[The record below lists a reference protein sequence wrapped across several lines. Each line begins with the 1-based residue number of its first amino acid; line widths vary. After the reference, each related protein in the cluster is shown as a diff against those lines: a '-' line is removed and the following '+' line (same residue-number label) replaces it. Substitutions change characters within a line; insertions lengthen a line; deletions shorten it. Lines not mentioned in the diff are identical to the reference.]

1 MLRTVI
7 KDLSPFV
14 AWVLER
20 DGIPYTSRE
29 IEGIGQYTEF
39 QTAISA
45 RRFRNAL
52 EDAVCTEERRKE
64 WEKLRPPTEQVRL
77 HLLHLVASHH
87 GTMEFGSP
95 VVPKTPE
102 AFVLH
107 HADDLDAKM
116 EMLRGAYAE
125 SPQLS
130 EHIRQRKMPLP
141 GNVVDSLPRVSRA
154 EEEDA

>member
-52 EDAVCTEERRKE
+52 EDAVCEKERRASPTPDIPVLSYRASISPSRMRALLDYYGADCYVIR
-64 WEKLRPPTEQVRL
+64 EKDQSRYYY
-77 HLLHLVASHH
+77 
-87 GTMEFGSP
+87 
-95 VVPKTPE
+95 K
-102 AFVLH
+102 
-107 HADDLDAKM
+107 
-116 EMLRGAYAE
+116 
-125 SPQLS
+125 
-130 EHIRQRKMPLP
+130 IR
-141 GNVVDSLPRVSRA
+141 A
-154 EEEDA
+154 I

>member
-52 EDAVCTEERRKE
+52 EDAVCEKERRASTTPDIPV
-64 WEKLRPPTEQVRL
+64 LSYRASINPSRMRALLNYYRASLNPVRMRALLDYYHSDCFVIREQDQIRYYYTVR
-77 HLLHLVASHH
+77 A
-87 GTMEFGSP
+87 
-95 VVPKTPE
+95 
-102 AFVLH
+102 
-107 HADDLDAKM
+107 
-116 EMLRGAYAE
+116 
-125 SPQLS
+125 
-130 EHIRQRKMPLP
+130 I
-141 GNVVDSLPRVSRA
+141 
-154 EEEDA
+154 